1 MTERGFMRR
10 AFLDRIERI
19 RRIFA
24 RATAWP
30 FAVRLT
36 VFAAAML
43 AQSFAYPTRT
53 LFGAPIVAMLLLA
66 ALPALWPRTAAVSTF
81 WLITVVGWIL
91 STTFFDG
98 VTTLIRLVGLS
109 ACLYLVHTTAALAAA
124 LPYDAVVDPVVV
136 ARWLLRAA
144 MILAISLGF
153 AVTALYAVTDWSNR
167 TYLAATL
174 IGLVPAVTL
183 VWVLAWVARRPR

>member
-1 MTERGFMRR
+1 V
-10 AFLDRIERI
+10 DRIARLKRI
-19 RRIFA
+19 IA

-43 AQSFAYPTRT
+43 AQGFAYPART
-53 LFGAPIVAMLLLA
+53 LLGGPLVAMVLLA

-81 WLITVVGWIL
+81 WLITVTGWIFA
-91 STTFFDG
+91 TTLLDG
-98 VTTLIRLVGLS
+98 VTTLTRLVGLS
-109 ACLYLVHTTAALAAA
+109 VCLYVVHTGAALAAV

-144 MILAISLGF
+144 VIVAGSLGLSVAALF
-153 AVTALYAVTDWSNR
+153 AVSDLSNR
-167 TYLAATL
+167 TYLVATL
-174 IGLVPAVTL
+174 LGLVPAVAV
-183 VWVLAWVARRPR
+183 VWLLAVVSRRRT

>member
-1 MTERGFMRR
+1 MTERGFLRR
-10 AFLDRIERI
+10 AFVDRVGRV

-24 RATAWP
+24 RATGWP

-43 AQSFAYPTRT
+43 AQAFAYPTRSV
-53 LFGAPIVAMLLLA
+53 LGGPVVAMLLLA
-66 ALPALWPRTAAVSTF
+66 ALPALWPRSAAVSTF
-81 WLITVVGWIL
+81 WLITVAGWIL

-98 VTTLIRLVGLS
+98 TTTLTRLIGLS

-136 ARWLLRAA
+136 ARWFLRVA
-144 MILAISLGF
+144 MTLVISLGL
-153 AVTALYAVTDWSNR
+153 AVTALYAVSDLSNR

-183 VWVLAWVARRPR
+183 VWVLAWTTRRR